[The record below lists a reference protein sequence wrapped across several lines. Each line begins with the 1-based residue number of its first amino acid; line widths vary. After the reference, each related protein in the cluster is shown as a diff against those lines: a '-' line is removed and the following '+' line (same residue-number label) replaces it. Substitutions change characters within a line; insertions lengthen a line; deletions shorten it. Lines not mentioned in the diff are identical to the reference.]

1 MLPVPSWKWLSFRPT
16 RQMIGDTPPS
26 RPCLPAV
33 EKLDDRLL
41 LSAVTDAASDGGNET
56 PPPNGDTEILIGL
69 LRGQQDLIK
78 GEIDTI
84 KFAGDLN
91 IDDHKLNESF
101 QKIDEVVYKLGE
113 ALIKGDLS
121 DQKVDKTVSDLKI
134 EFQKIDML
142 VGGIEGDAGGTLKI
156 MIADLEQKVDG
167 LVNNLKISTNAG
179 DLDHKVELTYLK
191 VADSFLKLDDA
202 ILKYESDVV
211 QDKQHKVDMKFLEI
225 KLNDVLISSYKI
237 DNPDL
242 QDQIQGIAKD
252 TAGLVV
258 VAPPTFTGGVTTDSG
273 DTGDVLA

>member
-1 MLPVPSWKWLSFRPT
+1 MLHVPSWKWLSFRPT
-16 RQMIGDTPPS
+16 RQMIGETPPPS

-33 EKLDDRLL
+33 EKLDDRLM
-41 LSAVTDAASDGGNET
+41 LSASPDAAATDGGNET
-56 PPPNGDTEILIGL
+56 PYKGDTEILIGL

-91 IDDHKLNESF
+91 FDDHKLNESF

-142 VGGIEGDAGGTLKI
+142 VGGIEGDAGGKLK
-156 MIADLEQKVDG
+156 MMVSDLEQKVDG
-167 LVNNLKISTNAG
+167 LVNDLKISTDAG
-179 DLDHKVELTYLK
+179 DLDHKTELTYIK
-191 VADSFLKLDDA
+191 VAESFLKLDNA

-225 KLNDVLISSYKI
+225 KLEDILVSSYKI
-237 DNPDL
+237 DDSAL
-242 QDQIQGIAKD
+242 QKEIQGLAQD
-252 TAGLVV
+252 TFQL
-258 VAPPTFTGGVTTDSG
+258 VAPPSFNGGVTTDGG